1 MANQV
6 RDNFGRFQK
15 QATIR
20 IAKQLDQLAK
30 DVETNV
36 KKDVAEKLE
45 QCYKENVEQ
54 SYMVRSVG
62 AAQDIY
68 HNKLAKE
75 AEASDRKQ
83 GVIARH
89 RRARAPY
96 EHTGKFLESIY
107 VVIDGNKVQVR
118 QRELTYPSY
127 SGKKRDVTTSD
138 VYEWLTKGTNGGG
151 HYRFRNT
158 SGYSKTA
165 YNYPTP
171 RHEFE
176 EHTMVQMLGYL
187 ESLKNQLRSKKQIRM
202 VYKKFKL

>member
-1 MANQV
+1 MANQM
-6 RDNFGRFQK
+6 RDNFGSFQK
-15 QATIR
+15 RATIR
-20 IAKQLDQLAK
+20 VTKQLNQLAK
-30 DVETNV
+30 AVETDV
-36 KKDVAEKLE
+36 KENVAEKLL
-45 QCYKENVEQ
+45 QCYKDNVEQ

-83 GVIARH
+83 GIIARH
-89 RRARAPY
+89 RRARVPY

-107 VVIDGNKVQVR
+107 VTINGNKVQIK
-118 QRELTYPSY
+118 QRELTYPKY
-127 SGKKRDVTTSD
+127 SDKKRDVTTSD

-151 HYRFRNT
+151 HYTFRNS

-187 ESLKNQLRSKKQIRM
+187 ESLKNQLRSKKQIKM
-202 VYKKFKL
+202 VYKRFKL